1 MTNNSQSDSDSTY
14 YSTYTTYEYDFINGD
29 IAQRGV
35 VSVNFPGRVINVLA
49 AVRNFAFSTAFVSW
63 QAIVFLFCLVVYI
76 QKKLVACVY
85 LLESGK
91 DALVSVLMWRRG
103 FLFRPT
109 VHGGL
114 LGIASVALIVSS
126 LFSNKVAPK
135 DFTRDLVLAAANTP
149 QTIVPSGRARSEVV
163 KYAVASGE
171 TLSGIAKKYDV
182 SVDSI
187 KWANNLGDADDI
199 KPGQTISI
207 PPVSGIVYK
216 VKAGDTLASIGKEYS
231 ADPQTIADYP
241 FNYIDD
247 TLSIKDGQT
256 LIIPGGIKPAPAYFP
271 RVPVNNNPIY
281 YAGGSGFLSFPVPG
295 GGISQYPSW
304 WHPAVDI
311 AAPWGTGVYSARE
324 GRVSTTS
331 RQGYGFGNYII
342 IEHQEGYTTTYAHL
356 SAINVSV
363 GQNVGRGQIIGAVG
377 CTGFCTGPHLH
388 FEVRR
393 DGNAINPLSLF

>member
-29 IAQRGV
+29 IAKRGV
-35 VSVNFPGRVINVLA
+35 VSVNFLGRVTNVLA
-49 AVRNFAFSTAFVSW
+49 AVRNFAFSTSFVSW
-63 QAIVFLFCLVVYI
+63 QAIVFLFCLAVYI
-76 QKKLVACVY
+76 QKKLVASVY

-126 LFSNKVAPK
+126 LFSNKVVPK

-187 KWANNLGDADDI
+187 KWANNLSDQDDI

-207 PPVSGIVYK
+207 PPVSGIVYN
-216 VKAGDTLASIGKEYS
+216 VKDGDTLASIAKVYS

-247 TLSIKDGQT
+247 TLSIKAGQT
-256 LIIPGGIKPAPAYFP
+256 VIVPGGVKPAPAYYP
-271 RVPVNNNPIY
+271 RVPANNNPIY
-281 YAGGSGFLSFPVPG
+281 YASGGGFFSWPVAG

-311 AAPWGTGVYSARE
+311 AAPYGTGVYAAK
-324 GRVSTTS
+324 GGKVVTTS
-331 RQGYGFGNYII
+331 YQGYGFGNYILI
-342 IEHQEGYTTTYAHL
+342 DHGEGYTAAYAHL
-356 SAINVSV
+356 SAINVSI
-363 GQNVGRGQIIGAVG
+363 GQAVSRGQLIGAVG